1 MLLVVTHL
9 FAVQISCLLVTI
21 AQSTVKPTSI
31 ISEGTA
37 NKCGE
42 VIYMGNVQGP
52 EKVNDT
58 CVKTLHA

>member
-1 MLLVVTHL
+1 
-9 FAVQISCLLVTI
+9 
-21 AQSTVKPTSI
+21 VKPTTI
-31 ISEGTA
+31 ISEGTAKTKLSMRA

-58 CVKTLHA
+58 CVKTMRA